1 MERTEDLLLN
11 GLKIYQDDE
20 LYCFTSDAVLLS
32 KFATVKKGDVV
43 ADFCSGS
50 GIVGIHLY
58 GLNAAKIASV
68 TLFEMQKS
76 LFDLSVKS
84 IRLNGLE
91 NVFFA
96 ENVKVQNIPEKHR
109 EKFSLIVA
117 NPPYAQLNSGFVTEK
132 REFAVCRAEIE
143 LTLEELIGAA
153 AFSLKFGGRFCMVNR
168 ADRLAEICYTLKKYN
183 LEPKRLQLIS
193 GKENK
198 PYLLLIESVKGGKKG
213 ITVYPQK
220 ANL

>member
-91 NVFFA
+91 NIFFA
-96 ENVKVQNIPEKHR
+96 ENVKVQDIPEKYR

-132 REFAVCRAEIE
+132 RELAVCRAEIE